1 VYATDGDDTLGGSD
15 IDLCLFKILKD
26 RIHEAYGVDIAAAAV
41 QAAKTGAGGSEEEA
55 EDSANMCS
63 AAAVH
68 TKAEEIKK
76 ALTYV
81 DEVQFNCT
89 LPSGDKVC
97 VAWSSAYVA
106 VSCCFCC
113 FIVGGYNR
121 DSHVAA
127 TGCSL
132 VTVLQP
138 VVHDAVVFVCY
149 GCCAAVCSIYLC
161 PTRLQRWQILS
172 LAQR

>member
-26 RIHEAYGVDIAAAAV
+26 RIHEAYGVDIAAAASPT
-41 QAAKTGAGGSEEEA
+41 KTGADSSEEEA

-81 DEVQFNCT
+81 DQVQFNCT

-97 VAWSSAYVA
+97 VAWS
-106 VSCCFCC
+106 
-113 FIVGGYNR
+113 
-121 DSHVAA
+121 
-127 TGCSL
+127 
-132 VTVLQP
+132 
-138 VVHDAVVFVCY
+138 
-149 GCCAAVCSIYLC
+149 
-161 PTRLQRWQILS
+161 
-172 LAQR
+172 